1 MGNLCGMVIWRPTV
15 RLAAKL
21 RLQLAETALRSDT
34 RLGDWYAADLTL
46 GRCRLVLCV
55 STLSR
60 LGVVLPAA
68 PYATLPE
75 RLGPAVGRLLLHL
88 GADARAVERE
98 VGAMGTIAVAKTCS
112 RSVLGTIKEFSWM
125 LQLRHEAEPVTPE
138 LDPLLLGVEL
148 MVAAVNVALV
158 HHAAVFAD
166 PEAMAAVAIFLAVAA
181 AEAVVGLSLI
191 LRVLRAGRGVDAA
204 ALSELRG

>member
-1 MGNLCGMVIWRPTV
+1 MCNLCGMVIWRPTV

-55 STLSR
+55 SALSR

-88 GADARAVERE
+88 GEDARAVEQE
-98 VGAMGTIAVAKTCS
+98 MGAMGTIAVAKTCS

-148 MVAAVNVALV
+148 SGTVCMPLEDT
-158 HHAAVFAD
+158 F
-166 PEAMAAVAIFLAVAA
+166 P
-181 AEAVVGLSLI
+181 
-191 LRVLRAGRGVDAA
+191 RDAA
-204 ALSELRG
+204 LRLLSASNGPVTGRRSDGSPV